1 MQKIIFFSDSKC
13 ANIYPLNIG
22 RCESSLHF
30 GVRSVAQQWSD
41 ILAGIDSDIEI
52 NSRLMP
58 TSEAANIIR
67 GMKPGDSWG
76 NGEDVFAIIKGE
88 KIRHI
93 DPDIDKHSNLLFTE
107 SAADYFEMCGAGLKE
122 DFEKLKLSWSVRT
135 LSEEEREAWALFGVI
150 VHGELDKIHLAP
162 GAIVRSCNLNT
173 EKGDV
178 ILGPNSEVMEGSNIR
193 GPFVLGE
200 NSQLRMGSNVYGPTS
215 IGKHCKVGGELSN
228 VVIHDYSNKAHGG
241 FLGNSVIGS
250 WCNLGAE
257 TSASNLKNTYGEIE
271 IYSGKMKKN
280 IKSGRTFCGL
290 LMGDHSKTA
299 IHTAFDTATV
309 VGAFCNIFGAGTP
322 PKHIPS
328 FSWGGSD
335 GLTEYRLEQAISTA
349 GKVLSRRGLELTP
362 EKESEIVKLFL
373 ITEGERKDNLNPP
386 KK

>member
-1 MQKIIFFSDSKC
+1 
-13 ANIYPLNIG
+13 
-22 RCESSLHF
+22 
-30 GVRSVAQQWSD
+30 
-41 ILAGIDSDIEI
+41 
-52 NSRLMP
+52 MP

-67 GMKPGDSWG
+67 GMKPGDSWR

-107 SAADYFEMCGAGLKE
+107 SAADYFEMCGTGLNE

-135 LSEEEREAWALFGVI
+135 LSEEEREAWALVGVI

-309 VGAFCNIFGAGTP
+309 VGAFCNIFGSGTP

-362 EKESEIVKLFL
+362 EKESEIVKLFS
-373 ITEGERKDNLNPP
+373 ITEEERKDNLNPP

>member
-13 ANIYPLNIG
+13 ANIYPLNVG
-22 RCESSLHF
+22 RCESTLHF
-30 GVRSVAQQWSD
+30 GVRSVSQQWSD

-58 TSEAANIIR
+58 TSDAAKIIR

-93 DPDIDKHSNLLFTE
+93 DSDIDKHSNLLFTE
-107 SAADYFEMCGAGLKE
+107 SAADYFEMCGTGLNE

-135 LSEEEREAWALFGVI
+135 LSEEEREAWALVGVI

-309 VGAFCNIFGAGTP
+309 VGAFCNIFGSGTP

-362 EKESEIVKLFL
+362 EKESEIVKLFS
-373 ITEGERKDNLNPP
+373 ITEEERKDNLNPP

>member
-1 MQKIIFFSDSKC
+1 MQEIIFFSDAKC

-22 RCESSLHF
+22 RCESTLHF
-30 GVRSVAQQWSD
+30 GGRSVAQQWRDSLTGVTSD
-41 ILAGIDSDIEI
+41 FEI

-58 TSEAANIIR
+58 TSEAARILR
-67 GMKPGDSWG
+67 SMKPGDSWG
-76 NGEDVFAIIKGE
+76 NGESVYAIIKGD
-88 KIRHI
+88 KIKHI
-93 DPDIDKHSNLLFTE
+93 NPEIIQHSDLLFSE
-107 SAADYFEMCGAGLKE
+107 SAADYFEMCGAGISE
-122 DFEKLKLSWSVRT
+122 DFEKLKLAWSVRT
-135 LSEEEREAWALFGVI
+135 LSEEEREAWALQGVI

-162 GAIVRSCNLNT
+162 GAIIRSCNLNT
-173 EKGDV
+173 EEGDV
-178 ILGPNSEVMEGSNIR
+178 FLGPNSEVMEGANIR

-200 NSQLRMGSNVYGPTS
+200 NSQLKMGAKVYGPTS

-271 IYSGKMKKN
+271 IYSGEMKRN

-309 VGAFCNIFGAGTP
+309 VGAFCNIFGSGTP

-335 GLTEYRLEQAISTA
+335 GLAEYRLEQAISTA
-349 GKVLSRRGLELTP
+349 SKVLSRRGLELTL
-362 EKESEIVKLFL
+362 EKESEIVKLFS
-373 ITEGERKDNLNPP
+373 ITEGERKANLNLPI
-386 KK
+386 K